1 MGSLM
6 LHLEV
11 KLANEVAEWLQIGS
25 AGPSSGGK
33 PQRLSIKQTI
43 SYWNMVRK

>member
-1 MGSLM
+1 M

-11 KLANEVAEWLQIGS
+11 KLANEVAEWLQIGP

-33 PQRLSIKQTI
+33 PQRLSIK
-43 SYWNMVRK
+43 

>member
-1 MGSLM
+1 M

-11 KLANEVAEWLQIGS
+11 KLANEVAEWLQIEP

-33 PQRLSIKQTI
+33 PQHSACPQGQLIA
-43 SYWNMVRK
+43 VCVVGD